1 MGMGRRRK
9 HRLDLP
15 QRVYFHHGSYF
26 FVPCE
31 GPKVNLGKDFAQAM
45 ARWAEIVGRPE
56 RMSTLGDIMDR
67 YMREV
72 APHKAPS
79 TYKKNIGEIRKLRTV
94 FGHMRPEDV
103 TPPDIYA
110 YMDARKAPVRANRE
124 KALLSHVFQYAIR
137 WGAVKDNPCRRVSRN
152 LEKPRNRYVS
162 DDELELFLS
171 VCPPFV
177 QAYVGLKRLTG
188 LRCGDMLSIKL
199 SDLTDE
205 GLVVTQGKTGTRL
218 LYEWT
223 RELRAAIDEVLRL
236 PRPVRGLNLFCTR
249 RGQPYTADGFR
260 SIWQRAMEKAV
271 ATGHERFTEHD
282 LRAKVIT
289 DARNLGQDAQ
299 RLAGHKTSAMT
310 DRYVKVR
317 QLERVTPLRPKT
329 GKNILQ

>member
-56 RMSTLGDIMDR
+56 RMMTLGDIMDR

-79 TYKKNIGEIRKLRTV
+79 TYRKNIREISNLRMV
-94 FGHMRPEDV
+94 LGHMRPEDV

-124 KALLSHVFQYAIR
+124 KALLSHVFRYAIR
-137 WGAVKDNPCRRVSRN
+137 WGVAKDNPCRRVSRN
-152 LEKPRNRYVS
+152 PEKPRNRYVS
-162 DDELELFLS
+162 DDELELLLS
-171 VCPPFV
+171 VCPPFLQV
-177 QAYVGLKRLTG
+177 YVGLKRLTG

-218 LYEWT
+218 SGPASY
-223 RELRAAIDEVLRL
+223 V
-236 PRPVRGLNLFCTR
+236 RPSM
-249 RGQPYTADGFR
+249 R
-260 SIWQRAMEKAV
+260 S
-271 ATGHERFTEHD
+271 
-282 LRAKVIT
+282 
-289 DARNLGQDAQ
+289 
-299 RLAGHKTSAMT
+299 
-310 DRYVKVR
+310 
-317 QLERVTPLRPKT
+317 
-329 GKNILQ
+329 